1 MRLFVGLEIA
11 EPVLAEVLRIRAAL
25 AVAIQRQGV
34 RMVNPGKL
42 HLTLAFLGS
51 FRDEVVPALR
61 ESLGGLTGLGEF
73 SLKLGGLGAFPDLRR
88 PKVVWISVDG
98 EAALTTLAAEIAR
111 LCRPF
116 APELDARPFSG
127 HVTLARINPGS
138 RAVGSIVSEI
148 DLSPQPIPFPVSE
161 VVLIHSRTDGVY
173 DCIGRFRL
181 AAGRSWEPQSG
192 GELPTT

>member
-11 EPVLAEVLRIRAAL
+11 EPVRAEVLRVHAAL
-25 AVAIQRQGV
+25 GVAIQRQGV

-51 FRDEVVPALR
+51 VRDEVVPELR
-61 ESLGGLTGLGEF
+61 ESLGRLGGLGEF
-73 SLKLGGLGAFPDLRR
+73 SLKLGELGAFPDRRR

-98 EAALTTLAAEIAR
+98 EPALTTLAAEVAR
-111 LCRPF
+111 LSRPF

-138 RAVGSIVSEI
+138 RAVGSILAEMDVSPHAI
-148 DLSPQPIPFPVSE
+148 SGRISE
-161 VVLIHSRTDGVY
+161 VLLIHSRTDGVY
-173 DCIGRFRL
+173 DCIGKFRL
-181 AAGRSWEPQSG
+181 ATGRSWEPQSG